1 MQMQVTKQFAGIFN
15 TIRIQPINN
24 PLFMKKQNLI
34 LSLFLLTILLGVSS
48 CGDDDA
54 GKASKEEVKAAF
66 QSANDQI
73 SNDLNTFNNSSG
85 YGAMN
90 QLSVLVGETSTFGRK
105 SSLKREQVIEN
116 FKAGVYAIRGIVTN
130 STDAANARTNS
141 DEPFDYNE
149 QKGVYEWNSQEG
161 IFVFTG
167 DSEIIEIHFPT
178 EGSITN
184 DAEFRLTAYAEES
197 TPNGDELY
205 SPTLIKASIL
215 VDDTKELELNAEVE
229 YGAEDQPVKGDVYY
243 FVNPF
248 ALEIAFDDTGSTSS
262 TFSESL
268 SKSGKVL
275 IGFGAT
281 VNFQDASKD
290 ESSLKSAS
298 GYFQLVDIKLVVSAK
313 MTESTSGDINDFISI
328 SIKVKGKSGGKIILE
343 QDETTGEI
351 VPYVKY
357 TDGST
362 EPLED
367 LLADLSFEIEDM
379 VN

>member
-1 MQMQVTKQFAGIFN
+1 
-15 TIRIQPINN
+15 
-24 PLFMKKQNLI
+24 MKKQNLI
-34 LSLFLLTILLGVSS
+34 LSLFLLTVLLVVSS
-48 CGDDDA
+48 CGDDEA

-66 QSANDQI
+66 EAANDQI
-73 SNDLNTFNNSSG
+73 SSDLNTFSNSSG

-90 QLSVLVGETSTFGRK
+90 QLSGLTDESNPFGRK
-105 SSLKREQVIEN
+105 SSRKREQVIEN
-116 FKAGVYAIRGIVTN
+116 LKAGVYAIRGILTN
-130 STDAANARTNS
+130 STAANARTSS
-141 DEPFDYNE
+141 DEPFNYNE
-149 QKGVYEWNSQEG
+149 NKGVYEWNFQEET
-161 IFVFTG
+161 FVFTD

-178 EGSITN
+178 EGSTSN
-184 DAEFRLTAYAEES
+184 DAEFRLTAYEEES

-215 VDDTKELELNAEVE
+215 VEDTKELELNAEVE
-229 YGAEDQPVKGDVYY
+229 YGDDDQPVKGDVYY

-248 ALEIAFDDTGSTSS
+248 ALEISFDDTKSTSS

-298 GYFQLVDIKLVVSAK
+298 GYLQLADIKLVVSAK
-313 MTESTSGDINDFISI
+313 MTESSSGDINDFISI
-328 SIKVKGKSGGKIILE
+328 TIKVKSKTGGTIILE

-351 VPYVKY
+351 IPYVKY

-362 EPLED
+362 EPLEN
-367 LLADLSFEIEDM
+367 LLADLSFEIEEM
-379 VN
+379 VK